1 MNKTEIVSLPNLDFN
16 NLECDNCTAINRRDI
31 DYIKKIERMRC
42 QAFDRL
48 KTPLKVILFC
58 ESPPAPA
65 KIKNFVYNDSASST
79 WGKQSFPSKLNK
91 VLTGKTK
98 KEDLFTYLNEKGIG
112 IIDAA
117 FCPLHRI
124 KKDKKNK
131 IKKRKTTATTC
142 FERHTKAYLDGFPS
156 VKIITIFPVGGGIN
170 KKSKSEIEDRIVCSF
185 EFNKLNCLKK
195 IIEDIIQNTL

>member
-1 MNKTEIVSLPNLDFN
+1 MDKIEIVPLPKLDFD
-16 NLECDNCTAINRRDI
+16 NLKCDNCTAINRRDI
-31 DYIKKIERMRC
+31 DSIKKIEGMRC

-48 KTPLKVILFC
+48 KTPLKVILLC
-58 ESPPAPA
+58 ESPPA

-117 FCPLHRI
+117 FCPLHSI
-124 KKDKKNK
+124 EGDN
-131 IKKRKTTATTC
+131 IKKRQTAATTC
-142 FERHTKAYLDGFPS
+142 FESHTKPYLDKFPS
-156 VKIITIFPVGGGIN
+156 VKIITIFPATSGIN
-170 KKSKSEIEDRIVCSF
+170 KKQKSEIEERIVCSF

-195 IIEDIIQNTL
+195 MIECIIQNIL